1 MAEDNSENDPL
12 KVSHA
17 VLVSENERLK
27 KDLGEAL
34 DAIQALK
41 TEVGELKA
49 YRESEVR
56 GKLSEEIRQ
65 MGCTYGLEELDR
77 MSLSELASLKEHYNY
92 FNPPFKSGAD
102 FAPPVRKSVHDTLYE
117 LYTPLDKRME
127 K

>member
-1 MAEDNSENDPL
+1 MAEDNSKNDPL

-34 DAIQALK
+34 DAIEALK
-41 TEVGELKA
+41 KEVGELKS

-77 MSLSELASLKEHYNY
+77 MELSELAQLKEHYNY

-117 LYTPLDKRME
+117 LYTPLDKRMG